1 MRVATSD
8 CSRNKVKLKSSKLS
22 HVNWLNIINLVLTAI
37 TGNFLRT
44 FYIISMKA
52 EDKQASFS

>member
-22 HVNWLNIINLVLTAI
+22 HVNWLHIINFVVPAI

-44 FYIISMKA
+44 FYTFSLKV